1 MSENQVKAI
10 APPVAKR
17 VPKVDVVHGDERN
30 DDYFWLR
37 EKENPEVIAYLEA
50 ENAYT
55 DAVLEPAAG
64 LRERLYQEILGRI
77 KQTDLSVPY
86 REGEHF
92 YYSRTE
98 EGKQYPFYCRKH
110 RSLEAEEQ
118 VILDVNRL
126 AEGEK
131 FMDVGLMD
139 VTDDGQLM
147 AYSTDNTGFR
157 DYTLVVKDLRTGAL
171 LGERI
176 EKVSTAAWA
185 ADNQTLFY
193 VTEDDAKRAYR
204 LWRHR
209 LGDDVGRDALLYEET
224 DELFRIGVWRTRS
237 KAYLMLSISSH
248 TTSEVRFLPAG
259 APQGEWRTIEPR
271 AHDEEYDVEHRADQF
286 YIRTSDRGRNFRI
299 VTAPVASPGRAQWS
313 ELVPHRADVM
323 LEDMDLFANHM
334 VVRERE
340 ANPEHPGAGLPHLRV
355 TDLRTGEWH
364 RVTFPEPAYEV
375 APGANA
381 EFDTRAFRYHYQSLV
396 TPPSVFDYDMETRA
410 ATLLKQIEVL
420 GGYDATQYATE
431 RIVATAPDGMRIP
444 VSLVYRKGLVR
455 DGAAPCLLYGYG
467 SYGIPMPASFSS
479 NRYSLVDRGFVFA
492 VAHIRGGGE
501 LGKPWHDA
509 GKMMNKRN
517 TFSDFIACAEHLARE
532 KYTSHERLAITGGSA
547 GGLLMGAVVNQ
558 RPDVARVVLSL
569 VPFVDVINT
578 MLDASLPLTVGE
590 YEEWGNPNNKDEYD
604 YMKTYCP
611 YTNLQRKAYPTM
623 LLRTSLNDSQVMYWE
638 PAKYAAKLRAL
649 KTDANPLLF
658 KINLDAGHGGSSG
671 RYDALREVAYDYAF
685 LVTQLGVEPG
695 VFASQ

>member
-17 VPKVDVVHGDERN
+17 VPKVDVVHGAERT

-37 EKENPEVIAYLEA
+37 EKENPEVLAYLEA

-98 EGKQYPFYCRKH
+98 EGQQYPFYCRKH
-110 RSLEAEEQ
+110 RSVEAEEQ

-139 VTDDGQLM
+139 VTDDGHLM

-157 DYTLVVKDLRTGAL
+157 DYTLVVKDLRSGAL
-171 LGERI
+171 LGEHI

-193 VTEDDAKRAYR
+193 VTEDDAKRAFR

-237 KAYLMLSISSH
+237 KAFVMLSISSH
-248 TTSEVRFLPAG
+248 TTSEARFLPAG
-259 APQGEWRTIEPR
+259 EAQGEWRLIAPR
-271 AHDEEYDVEHRADQF
+271 AHDEEYDVEHRGDQF
-286 YIRTSDRGRNFRI
+286 YIRSSDRGRNFRI
-299 VTAPVASPGRAQWS
+299 VTAPVDSPGRAQWS
-313 ELVPHRADVM
+313 ELVAHRSDVV

-381 EFDTRAFRYHYQSLV
+381 EFDTQAFRYHYQSLV

-410 ATLLKQIEVL
+410 ATLLKRIEVL

-431 RIVATAPDGMRIP
+431 RIFATAPDGIRIP
-444 VSLVYRKGLVR
+444 ISLVYRKGLAR
-455 DGAAPCLLYGYG
+455 DGSAPCLLYGYG

-479 NRYSLVDRGFVFA
+479 NRYSLVDRGFIFA

-509 GKMMNKRN
+509 GKMMKKRN
-517 TFSDFIACAEHLARE
+517 TFRDFIACAEHLARE
-532 KYTSHERLAITGGSA
+532 KYTSHQRLAITGGSA
-547 GGLLMGAVVNQ
+547 GGLLMGAVVNE

-569 VPFVDVINT
+569 VPFVDVITT

-590 YEEWGNPNNKDEYD
+590 YEEWGNPNDKNEYD

-611 YTNLQRKAYPTM
+611 YTNLQRQAYPTM
-623 LLRTSLNDSQVMYWE
+623 LVRTSLNDSQVMYWE
-638 PAKYAAKLRAL
+638 SAKYVAKLRTL

-685 LVTQLGVEPG
+685 LLTQLNAAE
-695 VFASQ
+695 

>member
-10 APPVAKR
+10 APPVGKR
-17 VPKVDVVHGDERN
+17 VPKVDVVHGDERT

-77 KQTDLSVPY
+77 KQTDLSAPY

-110 RSLEAEEQ
+110 RSVEAEEQ

-139 VTDDGQLM
+139 VTDDGHLM

-157 DYTLVVKDLRTGAL
+157 DYTLVAKDLRTGAL

-237 KAYLMLSISSH
+237 KAFLMLSISSH
-248 TTSEVRFLPAG
+248 TTSEARFLPAG

-271 AHDEEYDVEHRADQF
+271 THDEEYDVEHRGDQF
-286 YIRTSDRGRNFRI
+286 YIRSSDRGRNFRI
-299 VTAPVASPGRAQWS
+299 VTAPVDSPGRAQWS
-313 ELVPHRADVM
+313 EFVAHRSDVV
-323 LEDMDLFANHM
+323 LEDMDLFADHM

-340 ANPEHPGAGLPHLRV
+340 ANPQHPGAGLPHLRV

-381 EFDTRAFRYHYQSLV
+381 EFETKVFRYHYQSLV

-410 ATLLKQIEVL
+410 ATLLKQTEVL
-420 GGYDATQYATE
+420 GGYDATRYATE
-431 RIVATAPDGMRIP
+431 RIFATAPDGIRIP
-444 VSLVYRKGLVR
+444 ISLVYRKGLAR
-455 DGAAPCLLYGYG
+455 DGSAPCLLYGYG

-492 VAHIRGGGE
+492 IAHIRGGGE

-509 GKMMNKRN
+509 GKMMKKRN
-517 TFSDFIACAEHLARE
+517 TFRDFIACAEHLARE
-532 KYTSHERLAITGGSA
+532 KYTSHQRLAITGGSA
-547 GGLLMGAVVNQ
+547 GGLLMGAVVNE

-569 VPFVDVINT
+569 VPFVDVITT

-590 YEEWGNPNNKDEYD
+590 YEEWGNPNDKNEYD

-611 YTNLQRKAYPTM
+611 YTNLQRQAYPTM
-623 LLRTSLNDSQVMYWE
+623 LVRTSLNDSQVMYWE
-638 PAKYAAKLRAL
+638 PAKYVAKLRTL

-685 LVTQLGVEPG
+685 LLTQLNAAE
-695 VFASQ
+695 